1 MKLYR
6 STKISPAGHEYV
18 SYSARKNQYY
28 GIKGSLNGMYSSW
41 YRDWKV
47 VLDEIDIPED
57 AWTRV
62 EEA

>member
-6 STKISPAGHEYV
+6 TTKISPQGNEYV
-18 SYSARKNQYY
+18 RYSKNRQQYSAT
-28 GIKGSLNGMYSSW
+28 KGVIGSGRIGW
-41 YRDWKV
+41 YKDWKV
-47 VLDEIDIPED
+47 FLDVIDIPEE

>member
-6 STKISPAGHEYV
+6 TTKISPAGHEYV
-18 SYSARKNQYY
+18 RYSATKHQFA
-28 GIKGSLNGMYSSW
+28 GVKGAFNGHISW

-47 VLDEIDIPED
+47 VLDEVEIPDE
-57 AWTRV
+57 AWVRV